1 MLRCRSTSSSEHKD
15 SSKEASEEASEDKD
29 SLSEASELSRVEGSF
44 SEHDGIKWVDE
55 GAESELS
62 LPRTE
67 EAEEERREGEACE
80 ERGWVRD

>member
-1 MLRCRSTSSSEHKD
+1 MLRCKSTSSSEHKD

-29 SLSEASELSRVEGSF
+29 SLSKASELTRTEGSF
-44 SEHDGIKWVDE
+44 PEHDGIKWVDE

-67 EAEEERREGEACE
+67 EAEEEGREGEACE